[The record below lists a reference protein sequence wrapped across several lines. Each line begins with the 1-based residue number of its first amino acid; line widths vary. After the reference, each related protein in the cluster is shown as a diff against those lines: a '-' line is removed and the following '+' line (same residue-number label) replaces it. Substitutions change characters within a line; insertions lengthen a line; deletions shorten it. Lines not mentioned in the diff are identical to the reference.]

1 MAEGLTDL
9 GRYAFLFCTSLTSI
23 AIPESVTYIGRYAF
37 NNCDN
42 LRDIYC
48 FALEP
53 PGSETNID
61 GYQATL
67 HVPVESVEAYR
78 STFPWSNFMN
88 VVSVGY

>member
-1 MAEGLTDL
+1 LQDL
-9 GRYAFLFCTSLTSI
+9 LKQLLHEDSEVS
-23 AIPESVTYIGRYAF
+23 
-37 NNCDN
+37 
-42 LRDIYC
+42 

-67 HVPVESVEAYR
+67 HVPAESVEAYR